1 VCKIAFQSLSEKHDH
16 IRSLTGNYGF
26 GEMNHGCRD
35 VQRTEA
41 EDCMPQGSSENWAN
55 QKLRSTWDK
64 DFGIH
69 MKRCKLLQ
77 GLTSGKNEFRDIS
90 PIHGKVG

>member
-1 VCKIAFQSLSEKHDH
+1 
-16 IRSLTGNYGF
+16 
-26 GEMNHGCRD
+26 
-35 VQRTEA
+35 
-41 EDCMPQGSSENWAN
+41 MPQGSSENWAN